1 MVVVPYTWVFKLK
14 TLDAAGT
21 KFLEKSRCCICGN
34 RQTPE
39 LDFDPHTVY
48 APVASH
54 EAVRILLAVAASNDL
69 IVEGGDI
76 SNAYLYGDIDVTIY
90 MEQPTDSSC
99 QLEFP
104 GMVCKLLKSIY
115 GLKQAGH
122 IWGSLLMQSL
132 RQWGFEASAMDPR
145 VLFKNVGEEFIALV
159 VVVDDLTF
167 ASNSPRMIHA
177 FKAKLA
183 ETFDVKLFG
192 RMSTFLGWETS
203 FSQQGIKISQARYTQ
218 ELLDRHG
225 MKHCNG
231 TLTPMGKDV
240 DLRPRLPS
248 ESPLSLQDHAKYRR
262 MVGELLYL
270 AVCTRPDISFAV
282 SSLARSL
289 HAPTRRHFS
298 MINRVLRYLSTT
310 KSHGILY
317 PAGNGEQLDL
327 RAFCDADWAGDLEK
341 RHSTTGFFIEVN
353 GAPVAWKSVRQSII
367 ALSTAEAEY
376 IALSTTGKE
385 ISWIRRLFAEIKDHK
400 RICGDVP
407 LLCTPIFT
415 DSTAALSIAEKD
427 SINARTKH
435 IDVRFHHIRL
445 LRMNDVISFA
455 HVPSARN
462 RADFLTKPL
471 ERAIYQPLRDE
482 IVKEVRN
489 SDINSDN

>member
-1 MVVVPYTWVFKLK
+1 M
-14 TLDAAGT
+14 
-21 KFLEKSRCCICGN
+21 
-34 RQTPE
+34 
-39 LDFDPHTVY
+39 
-48 APVASH
+48 
-54 EAVRILLAVAASNDL
+54 
-69 IVEGGDI
+69 
-76 SNAYLYGDIDVTIY
+76 TIY
-90 MEQPTDSSC
+90 MEQPTESSC

-167 ASNSPRMIHA
+167 ASNSPRMIDA
-177 FKAKLA
+177 FKAKLT

-270 AVCTRPDISFAV
+270 AVCTRPDI
-282 SSLARSL
+282 
-289 HAPTRRHFS
+289 
-298 MINRVLRYLSTT
+298 
-310 KSHGILY
+310 
-317 PAGNGEQLDL
+317 
-327 RAFCDADWAGDLEK
+327 
-341 RHSTTGFFIEVN
+341 
-353 GAPVAWKSVRQSII
+353 
-367 ALSTAEAEY
+367 
-376 IALSTTGKE
+376 
-385 ISWIRRLFAEIKDHK
+385 
-400 RICGDVP
+400 
-407 LLCTPIFT
+407 
-415 DSTAALSIAEKD
+415 
-427 SINARTKH
+427 
-435 IDVRFHHIRL
+435 
-445 LRMNDVISFA
+445 
-455 HVPSARN
+455 
-462 RADFLTKPL
+462 
-471 ERAIYQPLRDE
+471 
-482 IVKEVRN
+482 
-489 SDINSDN
+489 